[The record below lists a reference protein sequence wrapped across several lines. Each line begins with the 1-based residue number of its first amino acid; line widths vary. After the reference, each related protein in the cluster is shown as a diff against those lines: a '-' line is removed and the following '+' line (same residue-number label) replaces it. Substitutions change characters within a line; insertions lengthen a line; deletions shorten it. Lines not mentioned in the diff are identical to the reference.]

1 MKCKIQYLKVRF
13 SLGFVSVVVG
23 FIGSTIALF
32 EWVERTGV
40 QYFFGEYCRYVLGFG
55 GFAAMIFG
63 ALLVNDAWVL
73 RDVLRGKYGVS
84 TYTTTTSTT
93 VYEEVKSPDKIQK
106 KVGIPICAASYKER
120 IIRNILRVYGFKEG
134 EGGRLIRFFRRLVRH
149 ETD

>member
-1 MKCKIQYLKVRF
+1 MKHKIQYLKVKF

-23 FIGSTIALF
+23 FTGATIALF

-55 GFAAMIFG
+55 GFVAMIFG

-73 RDVLRGKYGVS
+73 RDVLRGKYGVP
-84 TYTTTTSTT
+84 TYTTTTSTA